1 MRHIVRAKLLLTTML
16 TVMISPS
23 WAASGDP
30 SWGYKNQS
38 WAEIK
43 DTLSTQPVPLNYPY
57 GTCGVGSHQAP
68 VDIQGSAS
76 TARLNRPNPR
86 YIPGLPT
93 FYNTGYSVQ
102 VNTEE
107 GYLGSVAIGNDVF
120 SLIQFHFH
128 APSEHTFNGRHYDA
142 ELHFVNI
149 REDGKAAV
157 MTSMI
162 MVGAANAEFQKI
174 LDNVPTAAGQKNST
188 SGVRLNPNLLLP
200 TNRRQFFTYAGSLT
214 TPPCAEGI
222 NFYIF
227 AKPITI
233 SSDQLA
239 GLKRLYDNNNRMT
252 QPLNG
257 RVLTSTKTG
266 GMGQ

>member
-1 MRHIVRAKLLLTTML
+1 
-16 TVMISPS
+16 
-23 WAASGDP
+23 
-30 SWGYKNQS
+30 
-38 WAEIK
+38 
-43 DTLSTQPVPLNYPY
+43 
-57 GTCGVGSHQAP
+57 
-68 VDIQGSAS
+68 
-76 TARLNRPNPR
+76 
-86 YIPGLPT
+86 
-93 FYNTGYSVQ
+93 
-102 VNTEE
+102 
-107 GYLGSVAIGNDVF
+107 
-120 SLIQFHFH
+120 
-128 APSEHTFNGRHYDA
+128 
-142 ELHFVNI
+142 
-149 REDGKAAV
+149 
-157 MTSMI
+157 
-162 MVGAANAEFQKI
+162 
-174 LDNVPTAAGQKNST
+174 
-188 SGVRLNPNLLLP
+188 LLP